1 MNLLNKL
8 TIKNLKLNKKR
19 TIVTIIGIILSVAL
33 ITAVAAL
40 FFSANASL
48 VTYEKREKGNYH
60 YVFKNIEEKNL
71 KYFKEN
77 RDVENYYIT
86 QEVGYALLK
95 DSKNEN
101 KPYAFIEAFD
111 KKSFTNLGI
120 NLVDGRIPE
129 NDSEIVIPTHLKT
142 NGRVNYK
149 IGDTITLNIGKRI
162 SDGYELNQ
170 ENPYYTENDEHLNDL
185 QTRTYKIVGII
196 ERPTSTIEPYIAP
209 GYTFITY
216 LDKYNE
222 NNHIDIYV
230 RYYKKSLKNDSK
242 VTANIL
248 NVDETLLKKYITGI
262 PPLTEEESKEISEQ
276 LDNSI
281 CNNFDINS
289 YLIKLEKG
297 TFQESTIRSLG
308 VVVLIVVII
317 IVFTSVFCIKNSFS
331 ISISEKI
338 KQYGMLASIGATSR
352 QIKKNVYYESFILG
366 LTGIPLGIIAG
377 LSASYLLIII
387 SNTLLNG
394 IITDGFKIVFAFNIY
409 AILIA
414 NFIGFLT
421 LYLSAYSSAHKAA
434 KITPIESIIN
444 SSDIKIKANKIKSP
458 KYIKKLF
465 GIGGDISYKNIKR
478 NKKKYRTTVISIIV
492 CVAVFIALASFI
504 KLAFSTV
511 KNMYAK
517 TDANITI
524 SYNLKNPELV
534 KLMHDIPTFKGIKDY
549 AITSYNYLYLK
560 NKEAKYTD
568 EYKEIFA
575 DSYFESDTYETLDEN
590 GNKIILDNQ
599 TAILVYRIGA
609 KAYND
614 YLKKLNLNYDDIKE
628 KGILINNAIVLTND
642 GSSDSQIKKSIN
654 IFNYK
659 ENDVIKLSDEGKEYN
674 ITVGLVT
681 NERPFGLQYYFS
693 TTPIIILSDEYF
705 NKIIDDDKTYEY
717 ILIDAENP
725 NELQDEIEKYIPDD
739 YEYSI
744 YNLNEEVEQ
753 MNSIFTLVAIFLYG
767 FIIVIALIGITNI
780 FNTITTNMELRSR
793 EFAMLKSIGM
803 TKKEFNKMIR
813 LESLFYGLKSLLI
826 GIPIGLLLS
835 VLIYKGLA
843 ETSGISYKLPLTA
856 IIISI
861 LAVFILILLIMKFTI
876 RKINKQN
883 TIETIRN
890 ENI

>member
-48 VTYEKREKGNYH
+48 VTYEKRKNGNYH

-142 NGRVNYK
+142 NGRVDYK

-248 NVDETLLKKYITGI
+248 NVDETLLKKYVTGI

-366 LTGIPLGIIAG
+366 LIGIPLGIIAG

-414 NFIGFLT
+414 IFIGFLT

-599 TAILVYRIGA
+599 TAILVYRIGT

-659 ENDVIKLSDEGKEYN
+659 KNDVIKLSDERKEYN

-705 NKIIDDDKTYEY
+705 NKIIDDAKAYEY

-725 NELQDEIEKYIPDD
+725 NELQDESEKYIPDD

-803 TKKEFNKMIR
+803 TKKEFNRMIR

-883 TIETIRN
+883 TVETIRN

>member
-142 NGRVNYK
+142 NGRVDYK

-248 NVDETLLKKYITGI
+248 NVDEALLKKYITGI

-366 LTGIPLGIIAG
+366 LIGIPLGIIAG

-394 IITDGFKIVFAFNIY
+394 IITDGFKIVFAFNI
-409 AILIA
+409 
-414 NFIGFLT
+414 
-421 LYLSAYSSAHKAA
+421 
-434 KITPIESIIN
+434 
-444 SSDIKIKANKIKSP
+444 
-458 KYIKKLF
+458 
-465 GIGGDISYKNIKR
+465 
-478 NKKKYRTTVISIIV
+478 
-492 CVAVFIALASFI
+492 
-504 KLAFSTV
+504 
-511 KNMYAK
+511 
-517 TDANITI
+517 
-524 SYNLKNPELV
+524 
-534 KLMHDIPTFKGIKDY
+534 
-549 AITSYNYLYLK
+549 
-560 NKEAKYTD
+560 
-568 EYKEIFA
+568 
-575 DSYFESDTYETLDEN
+575 
-590 GNKIILDNQ
+590 
-599 TAILVYRIGA
+599 
-609 KAYND
+609 
-614 YLKKLNLNYDDIKE
+614 
-628 KGILINNAIVLTND
+628 
-642 GSSDSQIKKSIN
+642 
-654 IFNYK
+654 
-659 ENDVIKLSDEGKEYN
+659 
-674 ITVGLVT
+674 
-681 NERPFGLQYYFS
+681 
-693 TTPIIILSDEYF
+693 
-705 NKIIDDDKTYEY
+705 
-717 ILIDAENP
+717 
-725 NELQDEIEKYIPDD
+725 
-739 YEYSI
+739 
-744 YNLNEEVEQ
+744 
-753 MNSIFTLVAIFLYG
+753 
-767 FIIVIALIGITNI
+767 
-780 FNTITTNMELRSR
+780 
-793 EFAMLKSIGM
+793 
-803 TKKEFNKMIR
+803 
-813 LESLFYGLKSLLI
+813 
-826 GIPIGLLLS
+826 
-835 VLIYKGLA
+835 
-843 ETSGISYKLPLTA
+843 
-856 IIISI
+856 
-861 LAVFILILLIMKFTI
+861 
-876 RKINKQN
+876 
-883 TIETIRN
+883 
-890 ENI
+890 

>member
-1 MNLLNKL
+1 
-8 TIKNLKLNKKR
+8 
-19 TIVTIIGIILSVAL
+19 
-33 ITAVAAL
+33 
-40 FFSANASL
+40 
-48 VTYEKREKGNYH
+48 
-60 YVFKNIEEKNL
+60 
-71 KYFKEN
+71 
-77 RDVENYYIT
+77 
-86 QEVGYALLK
+86 
-95 DSKNEN
+95 
-101 KPYAFIEAFD
+101 
-111 KKSFTNLGI
+111 
-120 NLVDGRIPE
+120 
-129 NDSEIVIPTHLKT
+129 
-142 NGRVNYK
+142 
-149 IGDTITLNIGKRI
+149 
-162 SDGYELNQ
+162 
-170 ENPYYTENDEHLNDL
+170 
-185 QTRTYKIVGII
+185 
-196 ERPTSTIEPYIAP
+196 
-209 GYTFITY
+209 
-216 LDKYNE
+216 
-222 NNHIDIYV
+222 
-230 RYYKKSLKNDSK
+230 
-242 VTANIL
+242 
-248 NVDETLLKKYITGI
+248 
-262 PPLTEEESKEISEQ
+262 
-276 LDNSI
+276 
-281 CNNFDINS
+281 
-289 YLIKLEKG
+289 
-297 TFQESTIRSLG
+297 
-308 VVVLIVVII
+308 
-317 IVFTSVFCIKNSFS
+317 
-331 ISISEKI
+331 
-338 KQYGMLASIGATSR
+338 
-352 QIKKNVYYESFILG
+352 
-366 LTGIPLGIIAG
+366 
-377 LSASYLLIII
+377 
-387 SNTLLNG
+387 
-394 IITDGFKIVFAFNIY
+394 
-409 AILIA
+409 
-414 NFIGFLT
+414 
-421 LYLSAYSSAHKAA
+421 
-434 KITPIESIIN
+434 
-444 SSDIKIKANKIKSP
+444 
-458 KYIKKLF
+458 
-465 GIGGDISYKNIKR
+465 
-478 NKKKYRTTVISIIV
+478 
-492 CVAVFIALASFI
+492 
-504 KLAFSTV
+504 
-511 KNMYAK
+511 MYAK

-599 TAILVYRIGA
+599 TAILVYRIGT

-642 GSSDSQIKKSIN
+642 GSSDNQIKKSIN

-659 ENDVIKLSDEGKEYN
+659 KNDVIKLSDEGKEYN

-705 NKIIDDDKTYEY
+705 NKIIDDDKAYEY